1 MLKLDDYTM
10 TALVNHYVK
19 HFLEKGLATSK
30 SEAKKLFLNALAYN
44 LVIEAIEDQVTF
56 ILEADEEE

>member
-1 MLKLDDYTM
+1 
-10 TALVNHYVK
+10 
-19 HFLEKGLATSK
+19 LEKGLATSK